1 MIKAL
6 QGEMK
11 ELKAQLQSSV
21 AQNLATS
28 AALAHLGAGTTDS
41 NGNNNNGT
49 NGNSQN
55 NNNNTAAAVDP
66 NKLNQRLK
74 EMFKEKISMLRE
86 AVYLLTGFKVKF

>member
-6 QGEMK
+6 QGEVK

-28 AALAHLGAGTTDS
+28 AALAHLGANTTD
-41 NGNNNNGT
+41 NGANNGT
-49 NGNSQN
+49 NGNNQS